1 MAVTR
6 ISREAL
12 DSLLKGEIK
21 ENATFVLKFYS
32 NNCHLCHTLREYY
45 VDISEKDE
53 YKDLHFFA
61 YNIDDYPEI
70 EKHLRFKG
78 VPTIFVVHA
87 NIGNR
92 RPRMALLPEPEN
104 PNDSTWYKSS
114 DICNFLNRE
123 AL

>member
-12 DSLLKGEIK
+12 DSLLRGDIK
-21 ENATFVLKFYS
+21 ENITFVLKFYS
-32 NNCHLCHTLREYY
+32 NNCHLCHSLRQYY
-45 VDISEKDE
+45 LDISEREE
-53 YKDLHFFA
+53 YQDLEFFA
-61 YNIDDYPEI
+61 YNIDDYPDI
-70 EKHLRFKG
+70 ENKLNFKG

-92 RPRMALLPEPEN
+92 KPKLRLLPEPEN
-104 PNDSTWYKSS
+104 PNDHTWYKTS